1 MMFLLY
7 GRGTSLKTL
16 KRRMLAISASIA
28 SAQSFASGVSSASRI
43 VCGSRVVGVGTIA
56 GSIFSN
62 ALKANSAPPP
72 PASRTKPERVERA
85 GNWWTRPTYG
95 ARRRSRRRVIEPVL
109 VLHGH
114 LEV

>member
-43 VCGSRVVGVGTIA
+43 VCGFA